1 MDPVS
6 LATGGLFLPG
16 LSGPGPALHP
26 RGGDGAAGRPA
37 LLDLREA
44 DAASSWG
51 RGAPPPMGDPRLPGH
66 RRHGPGQCLP
76 DDDGAVEG
84 TSSRWKVTLT
94 G

>member
-26 RGGDGAAGRPA
+26 GSGDGAAVRPA

-51 RGAPPPMGDPRLPGH
+51 RGAPPPVGDPRLPGH
-66 RRHGPGQCLP
+66 RRHGPGQCVP
-76 DDDGAVEG
+76 DDNREVGR
-84 TSSRWKVTLT
+84 TSSGSQATLT
-94 G
+94 